1 MKLTVA
7 VLYGGRSGEHEI
19 SLRSADSIMNALD
32 PERYDVARY
41 FISKKGKW
49 DPRPIMPEPGGNPGI
64 DVVFPVLHGTFGE
77 DGTVQ
82 GLLELADLPFVG
94 PGVLGSSAAMD
105 KEVTKRLCVQAG
117 LPVVDYAVVRGGAWD
132 AAEMESR
139 FGYPMFVKP
148 ANLGSSVG
156 ISKAKNREE
165 LEAAVAEAA
174 LYDTKVIIE
183 RAILGQEIECAV
195 LGNCEP
201 KASTPCEVLPFK
213 DFYDYED
220 KYLLDK
226 TQFRIPPD
234 LPDDRVQEIRR
245 LAVACFEAIGCQGMS
260 RVDFLIERS
269 SGRIFIN
276 EINTIPGFTSIS
288 MYPKMWAHD
297 GLAYSKLLDHLI
309 ELALERHARKRKLK
323 FTR

>member
-1 MKLTVA
+1 
-7 VLYGGRSGEHEI
+7 
-19 SLRSADSIMNALD
+19 MNALD
-32 PERYDVARY
+32 QERYEVARY
-41 FISKKGKW
+41 FISKEGKW
-49 DPRPIMPEPGGNPGI
+49 DPRPIVPEPDGNPGL

-82 GLLELADLPFVG
+82 GLLELADLPYVG

-117 LPVVDYAVVRGGAWD
+117 LPVVDYAVVRSGVYD
-132 AAEMESR
+132 AAELESR

-156 ISKAKNREE
+156 ISKARNRQE
-165 LEAAVAEAA
+165 LDAAIIEAAR
-174 LYDTKVIIE
+174 YDTKVIVE
-183 RAILGQEIECAV
+183 RAIVGQEIECSV
-195 LGNCEP
+195 LGNGEP

-226 TQFRIPPD
+226 TEFRIPPA
-234 LPDDRVQEIRR
+234 LPDERVQEIRR
-245 LAVACFEAIGCQGMS
+245 LAVECFNVIGCQGMS
-260 RVDFLIERS
+260 RVDFLVERS
-269 SGRIFIN
+269 TRQIFIN

-297 GLAYSKLLDHLI
+297 GLAYSKLLDALI
-309 ELALERHARKRKLK
+309 DLALERHAQKRKLK